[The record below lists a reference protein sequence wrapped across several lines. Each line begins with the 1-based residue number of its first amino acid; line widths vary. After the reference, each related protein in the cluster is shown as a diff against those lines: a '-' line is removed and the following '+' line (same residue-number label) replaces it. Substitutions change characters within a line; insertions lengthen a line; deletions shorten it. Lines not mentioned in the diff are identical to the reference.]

1 MFEQN
6 LYQGRTRAEMKRDW
20 YVVHTFSNQ
29 ENKVKANIEK
39 TIETFNLHD
48 KVFSV
53 VVPMREMTEYRKG
66 EKKTV
71 RRKIFPGYVF
81 VEMDMSNDSWYH
93 IRKTHGVTGF
103 VGADAAPE
111 PLSRR
116 EVDRLLNG
124 DNARAH
130 ETYMK
135 TTWRNGMSVQVLNG
149 PFQDFIGKIL
159 EVHPERGK
167 IKVLLS
173 LFDRETP
180 VELSF
185 EQVERI

>member
-1 MFEQN
+1 
-6 LYQGRTRAEMKRDW
+6 MKRDW

-39 TIETFNLHD
+39 TIDTFNLHD

-103 VGADAAPE
+103 VGADSAPE